1 MKTLTIKDLA
11 RTEELGRTAMAA
23 VRGGYTMSA
32 PSSYSLCPWPTQYS
46 PSGDS
51 SIHADQSLQ
60 QYQNVVNTTAN
71 DSAFLSGV
79 HATSTTSQFGQNNVL
94 VYR

>member
-11 RTEELGRTAMAA
+11 RADELGRDAMAA

-32 PSSYSLCPWPTQYS
+32 PTPSYALRPMPPAHT

-51 SIHADQSLQ
+51 SIHIDQKK
-60 QYQNVVNTTAN
+60 
-71 DSAFLSGV
+71 
-79 HATSTTSQFGQNNVL
+79 HPTSTLAQTIQTPNQPSL
-94 VYR
+94 VYAWA